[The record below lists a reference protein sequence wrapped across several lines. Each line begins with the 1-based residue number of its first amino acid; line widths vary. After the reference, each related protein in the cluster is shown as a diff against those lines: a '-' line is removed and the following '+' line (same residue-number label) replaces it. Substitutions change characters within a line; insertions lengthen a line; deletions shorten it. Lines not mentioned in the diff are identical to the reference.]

1 MAKKTTEKILGDI
14 SELYLSKW
22 KDANGN
28 LYYLDSPRSGEFVLR
43 TYVPSVEPEPE
54 PEPEPA
60 AEE

>member
-1 MAKKTTEKILGDI
+1 MAKSKEKILGDI

-28 LYYLDSPRSGEFVLR
+28 LFYLDQPRAGEYVLR
-43 TYVPSVEPEPE
+43 SYVPPAEPEPE
-54 PEPEPA
+54 PEPP